1 MFSDDSWDRRDAQV
15 VCTMLGF
22 SPSGARA
29 TLDSAFG
36 QVEATFIMD
45 EVNCTGEESSLEQC
59 PHNTVH
65 DCGSYEGAGVICAP
79 ADNSTNTTTTP
90 PTPTPPPPPSPVMGN
105 SSCICGIS
113 GSNKI
118 VGGEEAKVNE
128 FPWQV
133 ALVDKGGSR
142 PW

>member
-22 SPSGARA
+22 SPRGARA

-36 QVEATFIMD
+36 QVEANFIMD

-79 ADNSTNTTTTP
+79 QDLNVLWIYTEIISKLLTLWRLQVVIARKKSRLFSCLTQVHLKPLSVSTGHLGQSID
-90 PTPTPPPPPSPVMGN
+90 SPVG
-105 SSCICGIS
+105 
-113 GSNKI
+113 
-118 VGGEEAKVNE
+118 
-128 FPWQV
+128 
-133 ALVDKGGSR
+133 L
-142 PW
+142 